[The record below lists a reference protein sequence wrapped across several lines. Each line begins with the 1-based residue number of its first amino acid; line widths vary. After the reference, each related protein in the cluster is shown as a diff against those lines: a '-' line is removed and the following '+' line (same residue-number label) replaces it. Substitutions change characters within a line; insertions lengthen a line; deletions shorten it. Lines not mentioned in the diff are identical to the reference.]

1 MRRLAA
7 LPCGQYPPEGQ
18 AVQLVEESA
27 SLYEPGSQA
36 SQLSCPSLSLNCPG
50 AHGRHMSS
58 LRAPTTGMLVP
69 GGQGKPAVRPVALQW
84 CPLGQGEQSLADT
97 RSVELPKVP

>member
-18 AVQLVEESA
+18 GVQLVEESS

-36 SQLSCPSLSLNCPG
+36 LQLSCPSLSLYCPG

-58 LRAPTTGMLVP
+58 LRAPTAGMLVP
-69 GGQGKPAVRPVALQW
+69 CGQGRAAASPVALQW
-84 CPLGQGEQSLADT
+84 WPLGQGEQALAET